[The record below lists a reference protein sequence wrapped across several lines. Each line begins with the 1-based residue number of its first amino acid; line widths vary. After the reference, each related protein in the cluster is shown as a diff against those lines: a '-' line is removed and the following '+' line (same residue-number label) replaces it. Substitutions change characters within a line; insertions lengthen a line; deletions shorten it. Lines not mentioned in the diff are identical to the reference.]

1 MNASNESKSKRERL
15 NFLRECVRDIKRERD
30 RERVTVK
37 TKSVCVER
45 ERESLREVE
54 EQLGV
59 CSKLRRKESVRERVG
74 CLRERKR
81 EREEGERK

>member
-1 MNASNESKSKRERL
+1 M
-15 NFLRECVRDIKRERD
+15 
-30 RERVTVK
+30 TVK

-81 EREEGERK
+81 EREEG

>member
-1 MNASNESKSKRERL
+1 MCERHK
-15 NFLRECVRDIKRERD
+15 ERERD

>member
-1 MNASNESKSKRERL
+1 M
-15 NFLRECVRDIKRERD
+15 
-30 RERVTVK
+30 TVK